1 MLIPNVFSKFTYHPK
16 GIIHIGAHL
25 CEERDIYNQAGCGD
39 QSIIW
44 IEANPNI
51 VEKARSML
59 PNSVQLHQAVISDQ
73 CGTID
78 FNVSNNY
85 QSSSILPLGR
95 HKVYH
100 PDVSYVETMHL
111 ETITLPVFLKKIDKS
126 VEQFDTLIMDIQGSE
141 MLALKGALELLPY
154 FRAIYLEVNT
164 EEIYEGCGLL
174 NDIKALLQNHGFRMV
189 DINMTSCHWG
199 DAFFMKI

>member
-1 MLIPNVFSKFTYHPK
+1 MLIPNVFSKFSYKPK
-16 GIIHIGAHL
+16 GIIHIGAHM
-25 CEERDIYNQAGCGD
+25 CEERDIYHQAGCDD

-51 VEKARSML
+51 VERARSFL
-59 PNSVQLHQAVISDQ
+59 PSSVELHQALISDRP
-73 CGTID
+73 GTVN

-100 PDVSYVETMHL
+100 PDVSYIHQLNL
-111 ETITLPVFLKKIDKS
+111 EATTLPLFLNQIQKPIQKY
-126 VEQFDTLIMDIQGSE
+126 DTLIMDIQGSE
-141 MLALKGALELLPY
+141 LMVLKGSAEILQN

-164 EEIYEGCGLL
+164 EQIYEGCGLL
-174 NDIKALLQNHGFRMV
+174 DDIKEFLKHYGFRMV